1 MNPLIFTLSGCAA
14 IGFLILVWLYTPSGK
29 RWLENL

>member
-1 MNPLIFTLSGCAA
+1 MNPLIFTLSGCAL
-14 IGFLILVWLYTPSGK
+14 IGFLISVWLNTKSGK